1 MKKLIIVW
9 LVFSISIFSGCAKKE
24 KNKKSQEATIPVSVI
39 EVKRET
45 ILDTVS
51 FVGDIRAFDEAKV
64 FARAGGKVKEK
75 LKQEGDFVKKG
86 DILMY
91 IDRDEIGFEYEISPV
106 SSPLDGYIGRVY
118 VDKAD
123 TVTTQTPLANI
134 INIDAVKIKVNIPE
148 KYLPFI
154 AVGQSARLK
163 VDAYPDKEFDARVSM
178 VSPQL
183 DVETRTF
190 PAEATMDNKDYLLKP
205 GMFAKMSLIIREH
218 KEVPVI
224 LKDAIMGR
232 EPNCYVYVI
241 ENEKALLRNI
251 SLGIRQ
257 GPYYEV
263 KEGLKEGELVVI
275 MGQQRL
281 YDGAQVNV
289 EIRNSQ

>member
-9 LVFSISIFSGCAKKE
+9 LVFSIGIFSGCAKKE
-24 KNKKSQEATIPVSVI
+24 KTKKSQEAAIPVSVV

-51 FVGDIRAFDEAKV
+51 FVGDIEAFDEAKV

-106 SSPLDGYIGRVY
+106 NSPLDGYVGRIY

-123 TVTTQTPLANI
+123 TVTTQTPLANV
-134 INIDAVKIKVNIPE
+134 INIDAIKIKVNITE

-154 AVGQSARLK
+154 VVGQLAKLK
-163 VDAYPDKEFDARVSM
+163 VDVYPDREFDARISM

-190 PAEATMDNKDYLLKP
+190 PIEVTLDNKDYLLKP
-205 GMFAKMSLIIREH
+205 GMFAKVSLIIKEH
-218 KEVPVI
+218 KDVPVI
-224 LKDAIMGR
+224 LKDAIMGK
-232 EPNCYVYVI
+232 EPNCYIYVI
-241 ENEKALLRNI
+241 ESE
-251 SLGIRQ
+251 
-257 GPYYEV
+257 
-263 KEGLKEGELVVI
+263 
-275 MGQQRL
+275 
-281 YDGAQVNV
+281 
-289 EIRNSQ
+289 